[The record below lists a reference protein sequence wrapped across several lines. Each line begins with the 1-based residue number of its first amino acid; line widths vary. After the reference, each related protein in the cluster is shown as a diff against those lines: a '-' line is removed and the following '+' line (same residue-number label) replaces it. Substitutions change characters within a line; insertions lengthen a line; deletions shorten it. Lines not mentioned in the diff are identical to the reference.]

1 MLSQGRYS
9 GTRPWTARHLLRAES
24 RIACAW
30 IARLPDAISAWAPL
44 PGRPSKRG
52 IAGSTLVDRLRDHDR
67 KRWDRRR
74 MGDFKPG
81 TEETPDASA
90 YPAQVSHFSAERRH
104 SRNHD

>member
-1 MLSQGRYS
+1 MVAG
-9 GTRPWTARHLLRAES
+9 
-24 RIACAW
+24 
-30 IARLPDAISAWAPL
+30 WAPL

-104 SRNHD
+104 PVSLPCDPKATFASQSRSCPQISEPF